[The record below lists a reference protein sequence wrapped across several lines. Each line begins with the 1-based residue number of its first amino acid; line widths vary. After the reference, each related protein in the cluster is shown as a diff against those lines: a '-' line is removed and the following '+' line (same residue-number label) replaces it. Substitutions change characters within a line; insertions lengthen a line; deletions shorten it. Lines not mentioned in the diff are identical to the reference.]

1 MAFLAPVF
9 TAVSGA
15 LGGTLGLVGAGLTAV
30 SSVSA
35 GNAAARA
42 ASYNAAVKEDQ
53 AKTESL
59 QAAAKATEYA
69 TRTRQKQAGVRAG
82 AIQSGLELDGSVNDI
97 LTAVGEQGTLDRLT
111 ALYDGNQ
118 RARGLRASAR
128 LDRAEAKGA
137 RIGGLIN
144 AVSGITSTVS
154 QGYLE

>member
-15 LGGTLGLVGAGLTAV
+15 LGGTLGLVGAGLSALG
-30 SSVSA
+30 SISA
-35 GNAAARA
+35 GNAAAKSA
-42 ASYNAAVKEDQ
+42 EYNAAVKMDQ
-53 AKTESL
+53 AKTENM

-69 TRTRQKQAGVRAG
+69 TRTRQKQASVRAG

-97 LTAVGEQGTLDRLT
+97 LTAVGEQGTLDQLT
-111 ALYDGNQ
+111 ALYDGNL

-137 RIGGLIN
+137 RWGGIIN
-144 AVSGITSTVS
+144 AVSGITSNVA